1 MSRIDSSEKRS
12 LAVGGRHEKIRF
24 ANVWDPGSGDSSC
37 NTIQGGFFPNKG
49 LLSWSCAGAETYD
62 YYLPYTLSNKD
73 YWTGVALKNGS
84 TTKSASVTIAG
95 FKQDGSAL
103 DSQGKAI
110 PPLGQAAF
118 MMKTG
123 EGWVKVTSDQ
133 PLTGLAFVAES
144 TGDALMFDITFIPD
158 LAETLYIPHVA
169 QDATWDTVVY
179 ICNPN
184 GSATTVSLTFVG
196 ADGKVVTSKNYTLGV
211 NASGK
216 YSLSEVV
223 GAGLY
228 SSGSLQITASHGV
241 AAFALYNNLKS
252 GGQSYAG
259 ISAVEPENPPETS
272 SPSVEEAILGNFQF
286 VYTIISTWTDRI
298 TINKKSD
305 STTSEGTYFYEGYE
319 SIYPTTTMALG
330 AWYPSL
336 SQYLIMSGSTSA
348 SSPYRSL
355 YTFSINADNSLTGN
369 YRISDDSGSTWSTGY
384 SFIESQSHKTPLA
397 SWPTSRDSK
406 NDTSGRDE
414 ALERKF
420 SEDQETRAQR
430 SESSSSMDNHTAS
443 IINELKMIFENRR

>member
-1 MSRIDSSEKRS
+1 MKRS
-12 LAVGGRHEKIRF
+12 VLPMYGILVLVILLAIPFRV
-24 ANVWDPGSGDSSC
+24 D
-37 NTIQGGFFPNKG
+37 FFPNKG

-84 TTKSASVTIAG
+84 TTNSASVTVAG
-95 FKQDGSAL
+95 VRQNGSSF
-103 DSQGKAI
+103 DTQGKMI
-110 PPLGQAAF
+110 PPLGQTAF
-118 MMKTG
+118 MMATG

-144 TGDALMFDITFIPD
+144 TGNALMFDITFIPD

-179 ICNPN
+179 VCNPN
-184 GSATTVSLTFVG
+184 GSATTVSLAFVG
-196 ADGKVVTSKNYTLGV
+196 SDGEAVTSTDYTLGV

-216 YSLSEVV
+216 YPLSGVV
-223 GAGLY
+223 GAGLH
-228 SSGSLQITASHGV
+228 SSGSLHITASQGV

-298 TINKKSD
+298 TINKKRD
-305 STTSEGTYFYEGYE
+305 STTSEGTSFYEGYE
-319 SIYPTTTMALG
+319 SFYPTTTLALG

-336 SQYLIMSGSTSA
+336 SKYLILSGSTSA
-348 SSPYRSL
+348 SSLYRSL
-355 YTFSINADNSLTGN
+355 YTFSINADDSLTGN
-369 YRISDDSGSTWSTGY
+369 CKISSDGGSTWSTGY
-384 SFIESQSHKTPLA
+384 SFIEAQSHKTPLA
-397 SWPTSRDSK
+397 SWPTSRDPKQVAS
-406 NDTSGRDE
+406 DGEE
-414 ALERKF
+414 ALARKL
-420 SEDQETRAQR
+420 SEDRETRAQR
-430 SESSSSMDNHTAS
+430 SESSSSTDNPMAS
-443 IINELKMIFENRR
+443 IIAELKVMFENRK